1 MTDKQPAAE
10 GEDNLDRRT
19 LFVQSIPV
27 EATKEELN
35 EFFSQYAP
43 VRHSVIVTDTEGKS
57 RGFGFVSFVTDE
69 DALSALKETKKAKF
83 KNKLLRVSIAKR
95 RQRKDKKD
103 NQAKPAEDAKFKSQ
117 EIALKKSAKLIVR
130 NLPWSVKD
138 PNELVKVFLKFGK
151 VKEAH
156 IPKKKDGKM
165 SGFGFVTMMKHA
177 AAEKAVKETVGLKL
191 QGREVAVDFAIDK
204 SKWEEFRK
212 EKSEEGEED
221 EEEDDEED
229 EDEEREDE
237 EQEDD
242 EDEEEDDDEGEVKE
256 ENKADDSEDDESDS
270 DGEDLN
276 FNRPR
281 PNKQENFSIFVRNVP
296 YDATRES
303 LEEHFSKFGPIKYAL
318 PVMDKDTQL
327 AKGSAFVAF
336 RREEDYEECLLNA
349 PEVNP
354 NSMLIPDDVSPLYV
368 YEGRVLQITA
378 TVDRDSA
385 ARMAERNALARKELL
400 GRVPTEKDKR
410 NLFLLN
416 EGRITSGSRLAS
428 LISKTDLDVREKS
441 YNLRVQQLN
450 KNPSLH
456 LSLTRLAIRNL
467 PRAMN
472 EKALKALGRKAI
484 VQFAAEVKEGKRQPL
499 NKEELAR
506 SQRHK
511 EFIEEKLGVKP
522 EDKKR
527 KKQTGVVKQA
537 KIINEV
543 KGSGV
548 LGRSRGYGFLEFRD
562 HKHALMALR
571 WLNAHEVS
579 REDILVGLTEEQK
592 KVAESEGT
600 IAKRRLIVEF
610 AIENA
615 KVVKRRHE
623 QIAYS
628 KAKSHRKDGEGQDNG
643 RDRKRQRE
651 GGRDERAGGGRRGAN
666 GRPNDSKRR
675 KTDTQT
681 VPETSKSGLPN
692 DVKRLIGFKR
702 KRRHAKK

>member
-1 MTDKQPAAE
+1 MTDKQPASE
-10 GEDNLDRRT
+10 GEDQLDRRT

-95 RQRKDKKD
+95 RQRKDKNDK
-103 NQAKPAEDAKFKSQ
+103 QAKPVEDAKFKSQ

-212 EKSEEGEED
+212 EKSAEEEEDEEGEDEKSEDEGQEEDEED
-221 EEEDDEED
+221 EEEDEE
-229 EDEEREDE
+229 
-237 EQEDD
+237 
-242 EDEEEDDDEGEVKE
+242 KE

-336 RREEDYEECLLNA
+336 RREEDYEDCLLNA

-484 VQFAAEVKEGKRQPL
+484 VQFASEVKEGKRQPL

-623 QIAYS
+623 HIAHS
-628 KAKSHRKDGEGQDNG
+628 KAKSHRKDGEGHDSG

-651 GGRDERAGGGRRGAN
+651 GGDKRGAN
-666 GRPNDSKRR
+666 GRPKDSKRR

-681 VPETSKSGLPN
+681 APETSKSGLPN

>member
-10 GEDNLDRRT
+10 GEDQLDRRT

-27 EATKEELN
+27 EATKEQLN

-43 VRHSVIVTDTEGKS
+43 VRHSVIVTNTEGKS

-83 KNKLLRVSIAKR
+83 MNKLLRVSIAKR
-95 RQRKDKKD
+95 RQRKDKNDK
-103 NQAKPAEDAKFKSQ
+103 QAKPVEDAKFKSQ

-212 EKSEEGEED
+212 EKSAEGEED
-221 EEEDDEED
+221 EEDEDEKSEDEEEEEEDDEEK
-229 EDEEREDE
+229 EE
-237 EQEDD
+237 
-242 EDEEEDDDEGEVKE
+242 KE

-276 FNRPR
+276 FKRPR

-336 RREEDYEECLLNA
+336 RREEDYEDCLLNA

-484 VQFAAEVKEGKRQPL
+484 VQFASEVKEGKRQPL

-623 QIAYS
+623 QIAHS
-628 KAKSHRKDGEGQDNG
+628 KAKSHRKDGEGQDSG

-651 GGRDERAGGGRRGAN
+651 GGDKKGAN
-666 GRPNDSKRR
+666 GRPKDPKRR
-675 KTDTQT
+675 KTDAQT
-681 VPETSKSGLPN
+681 APETSKSGLPN

>member
-1 MTDKQPAAE
+1 MTEKQPAAE
-10 GEDNLDRRT
+10 GEDHLDRRT

-43 VRHSVIVTDTEGKS
+43 VRHSVVVTDTEGKS

-95 RQRKDKKD
+95 RQRKDKQDKRG
-103 NQAKPAEDAKFKSQ
+103 KPVEDAKHKSQ

-212 EKSEEGEED
+212 EKSEEGEEES
-221 EEEDDEED
+221 EEESEEEEKEEEESDEG
-229 EDEEREDE
+229 EDE

-242 EDEEEDDDEGEVKE
+242 IKEDEDNEVEGEEDKDADE
-256 ENKADDSEDDESDS
+256 ADSDS
-270 DGEDLN
+270 EDLN

-281 PNKQENFSIFVRNVP
+281 PNKQENFSVFVRNVP

-378 TVDRDSA
+378 TVDRESA

-511 EFIEEKLGVKP
+511 EFIEEKLGIKP

-623 QIAYS
+623 QIAFS
-628 KAKSHRKDGEGQDNG
+628 KAKSHKRDGEGQGSG
-643 RDRKRQRE
+643 RDRKRPRE
-651 GGRDERAGGGRRGAN
+651 SGRDERANGDRRGAN

-675 KTDTQT
+675 RPDTHNA
-681 VPETSKSGLPN
+681 PETSKSGLPN

-702 KRRHAKK
+702 KRRHARK

>member
-10 GEDNLDRRT
+10 GEDQLDRRT

-27 EATKEELN
+27 EATKEQLN

-83 KNKLLRVSIAKR
+83 MNKLLRVSIAKR
-95 RQRKDKKD
+95 RQRKDKNDK
-103 NQAKPAEDAKFKSQ
+103 QAKPVEDAKFKSQ

-212 EKSEEGEED
+212 EKSAEGEED
-221 EEEDDEED
+221 EEDEDEKSEDEEEEEDDEEK
-229 EDEEREDE
+229 EE
-237 EQEDD
+237 
-242 EDEEEDDDEGEVKE
+242 KE

-276 FNRPR
+276 FKRPR

-336 RREEDYEECLLNA
+336 RREEDYEDCLLNA

-484 VQFAAEVKEGKRQPL
+484 VQFASEVKEGKRQPL

-623 QIAYS
+623 QIAHS
-628 KAKSHRKDGEGQDNG
+628 KAKSHRKDGEGQDSG

-651 GGRDERAGGGRRGAN
+651 GGDKKGAN
-666 GRPNDSKRR
+666 GRPKDSKRR
-675 KTDTQT
+675 KTDAQT
-681 VPETSKSGLPN
+681 APETSKSGLPN

>member
-10 GEDNLDRRT
+10 GEDQLDRRT

-27 EATKEELN
+27 EATKEQLN

-83 KNKLLRVSIAKR
+83 MNKLLRVSIAKR
-95 RQRKDKKD
+95 RQRKDKNDK
-103 NQAKPAEDAKFKSQ
+103 QAKPVEDAKFKSQ
-117 EIALKKSAKLIVR
+117 EISLKKSAKLIVR

-212 EKSEEGEED
+212 EKSAEGEED
-221 EEEDDEED
+221 EED
-229 EDEEREDE
+229 EDEKS
-237 EQEDD
+237 
-242 EDEEEDDDEGEVKE
+242 EDEEEEEEEEGQQEDGDEEEDEEKEEKE

-276 FNRPR
+276 FKRPR

-336 RREEDYEECLLNA
+336 RREEDYEDCLLNA

-385 ARMAERNALARKELL
+385 ARIAERNALARKELL

-484 VQFAAEVKEGKRQPL
+484 VQFASEVKEGKRQPL

-623 QIAYS
+623 QIAHS
-628 KAKSHRKDGEGQDNG
+628 KAKSHRKDREGQDSG

-651 GGRDERAGGGRRGAN
+651 GGDKKDAN
-666 GRPNDSKRR
+666 GRPKDSKRR

-681 VPETSKSGLPN
+681 APETSKSGLPN

>member
-10 GEDNLDRRT
+10 GEDQLDRRT

-27 EATKEELN
+27 EATKEQLN

-83 KNKLLRVSIAKR
+83 MNKLLRVSIAKR
-95 RQRKDKKD
+95 RQRKDKNDK
-103 NQAKPAEDAKFKSQ
+103 QAKPVEDAKFKSQ

-212 EKSEEGEED
+212 EKSAEGEG
-221 EEEDDEED
+221 DEED
-229 EDEEREDE
+229 EDEKS
-237 EQEDD
+237 
-242 EDEEEDDDEGEVKE
+242 EDEEEEEEEEGQQEDGDEEEDEEKEEKE

-276 FNRPR
+276 FKRPR

-336 RREEDYEECLLNA
+336 RREEDYEDCLLNA

-385 ARMAERNALARKELL
+385 ARIAERNALARKELL

-484 VQFAAEVKEGKRQPL
+484 VQFASEVKEGKRQPL

-623 QIAYS
+623 QIAHS
-628 KAKSHRKDGEGQDNG
+628 KAKSHRKDREGQDSG

-651 GGRDERAGGGRRGAN
+651 GGDKKGAN
-666 GRPNDSKRR
+666 GRPKDSKRR
-675 KTDTQT
+675 KTETQT
-681 VPETSKSGLPN
+681 APETSKSGLPN

>member
-1 MTDKQPAAE
+1 MTDKHSAAE
-10 GEDNLDRRT
+10 SEDNLDRRT

-69 DALSALKETKKAKF
+69 DALSALKETKKVKF
-83 KNKLLRVSIAKR
+83 QNKLLRVSIAKR
-95 RQRKDKKD
+95 RQRKDKQNK
-103 NQAKPAEDAKFKSQ
+103 QAKPVDDAKFKAQ

-212 EKSEEGEED
+212 EKSD
-221 EEEDDEED
+221 
-229 EDEEREDE
+229 EREDE
-237 EQEDD
+237 EDD
-242 EDEEEDDDEGEVKE
+242 GEEESEEEEEEEKSEKE
-256 ENKADDSEDDESDS
+256 ESEEEEAKDETDESKDDESES

-368 YEGRVLQITA
+368 YDGRVLQITA
-378 TVDRDSA
+378 TVDRESA

-511 EFIEEKLGVKP
+511 EFIEEKLGITP

-579 REDILVGLTEEQK
+579 REDILVGLTDEQK

-600 IAKRRLIVEF
+600 ITKRRLIVEF

-623 QIAYS
+623 QIAFS
-628 KAKSHRKDGEGQDNG
+628 RAKSHKRDGEGQESG
-643 RDRKRQRE
+643 RDRKRLRVSS
-651 GGRDERAGGGRRGAN
+651 RDERADGGKRDAN
-666 GRPNDSKRR
+666 GSEGQSKRR
-675 KTDTQT
+675 KADTQN